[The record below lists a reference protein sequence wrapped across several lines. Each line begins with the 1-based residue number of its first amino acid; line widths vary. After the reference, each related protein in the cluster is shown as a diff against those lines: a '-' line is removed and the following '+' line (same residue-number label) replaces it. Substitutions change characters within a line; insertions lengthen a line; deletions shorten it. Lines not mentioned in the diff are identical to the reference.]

1 MNNTENIV
9 NRIKSFG
16 FSKATPSSL
25 YANRKGSQYWVSVE
39 LDESI
44 LFDAYDRGTSDYR
57 YRCKFGNV
65 DQFET
70 FVFDLFKTKKKEVVA

>member
-9 NRIKSFG
+9 NRIKSLG

-25 YANRKGSQYWVSVE
+25 HANRKGSQYWVSVE

-44 LFDAYDRGTSDYR
+44 LFEAYYKGTSDYK
-57 YRCKFGNV
+57 YRCAFVNV
-65 DQFET
+65 DQFES
-70 FVFDLFKTKKKEVVA
+70 FVFDLFKTKKKEVIA

>member
-44 LFDAYDRGTSDYR
+44 LFEAYYKGTSDYK
-57 YRCKFGNV
+57 YRCAFVNV
-65 DQFET
+65 DQFES